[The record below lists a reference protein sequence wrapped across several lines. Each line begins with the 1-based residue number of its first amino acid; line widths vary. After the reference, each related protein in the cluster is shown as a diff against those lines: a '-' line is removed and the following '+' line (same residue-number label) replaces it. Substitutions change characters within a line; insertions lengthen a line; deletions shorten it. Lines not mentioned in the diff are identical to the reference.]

1 MKKKL
6 IKRNEKPKKPIEIL
20 AYLTMVMEPYTMTN
34 MIDVL
39 FVFTIKS
46 RPFSLLFSYSRDKK
60 RQKKETEMIDTITF
74 PVYL

>member
-1 MKKKL
+1 MKSHKNRKVKKQL
-6 IKRNEKPKKPIEIL
+6 IKRNEEPKKPIEIL

-46 RPFSLLFSYSRDKK
+46 RPFSLLFSHRN
-60 RQKKETEMIDTITF
+60 RVKKEKQK
-74 PVYL
+74 